1 MKKINVVNTTTS
13 TTATI
18 SSFLT
23 GFRVANYSHYAMGL
37 LYFTVANNCIKYE
50 QEAQLMLTNP
60 RDAFTGQSRSPNIV
74 PFHMLGI
81 VHY

>member
-23 GFRVANYSHYAMGL
+23 GFRVANYSHYAMGP

-50 QEAQLMLTNP
+50 QEAQLMLTNS
-60 RDAFTGQSRSPNIV
+60 RGAFRGQSRLPNIE